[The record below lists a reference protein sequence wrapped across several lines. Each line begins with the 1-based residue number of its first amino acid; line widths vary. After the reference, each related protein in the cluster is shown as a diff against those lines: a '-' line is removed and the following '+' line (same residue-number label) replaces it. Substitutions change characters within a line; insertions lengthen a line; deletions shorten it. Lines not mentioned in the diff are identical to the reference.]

1 MIMMMMMMMILEY
14 CSGGELFDRI
24 TPDRG
29 MDEWRAQKFFK
40 QIISGVA
47 YLHRKGVA
55 HRDIKPEN
63 ILLDS
68 EEVVKIADFG
78 MSTIFRHKGVER
90 KMNKRCGSLPYLAP
104 EVHTRD
110 EYHAEPVDVW
120 SCGVVL
126 VAMLTGELP
135 WDKATN
141 DQREYNNWKE
151 GVYHVHPW
159 KKIDNLALSLL
170 RKILMPWPSQRY
182 KVDQIQNHIWVKKK
196 FKDGEGCLQEGAGSS
211 KRLCNGAGSLSQPL
225 PADSDRDAASEAG
238 EAEQEAEHPSF
249 TQPAHLEHLLMSTQ
263 GTTQSSQAPLHRLV
277 KRMTR

>member
-1 MIMMMMMMMILEY
+1 MIMIMIMMMMMMMMI
-14 CSGGELFDRI
+14 
-24 TPDRG
+24 
-29 MDEWRAQKFFK
+29 
-40 QIISGVA
+40 
-47 YLHRKGVA
+47 LHRKGVA

-135 WDKATN
+135 WDRDKANN
-141 DQREYNNWKE
+141 DQRAGHHAEYHAE
-151 GVYHVHPW
+151 LPPRPRS
-159 KKIDNLALSLL
+159 I
-170 RKILMPWPSQRY
+170 
-182 KVDQIQNHIWVKKK
+182 
-196 FKDGEGCLQEGAGSS
+196 GSS
-211 KRLCNGAGSLSQPL
+211 SG
-225 PADSDRDAASEAG
+225 
-238 EAEQEAEHPSF
+238 
-249 TQPAHLEHLLMSTQ
+249 
-263 GTTQSSQAPLHRLV
+263 
-277 KRMTR
+277 

>member
-1 MIMMMMMMMILEY
+1 MEFHSHQLLREAVVLKHVNGHENIIRLHNIFVGDTVIFLVFEL
-14 CSGGELFDRI
+14 CPNGELFDFLTGIVSLPEGKAR
-24 TPDRG
+24 TVMTQLFGALKHCHDL
-29 MDEWRAQKFFK
+29 
-40 QIISGVA
+40 GVI
-47 YLHRKGVA
+47 

-182 KVDQIQNHIWVKKK
+182 KVDQIQNHIYYSNDLIVEIK
-196 FKDGEGCLQEGAGSS
+196 
-211 KRLCNGAGSLSQPL
+211 
-225 PADSDRDAASEAG
+225 
-238 EAEQEAEHPSF
+238 
-249 TQPAHLEHLLMSTQ
+249 
-263 GTTQSSQAPLHRLV
+263 
-277 KRMTR
+277 